1 MTPYLACA
9 RGGASL
15 ASLGDL
21 AEAVIEHDQVVVPA
35 PQLVAQ
41 S

>member
-1 MTPYLACA
+1 MAP
-9 RGGASL
+9 
-15 ASLGDL
+15 LGDL

-41 S
+41 P